1 MLTAGG
7 RASPNRTRRL
17 LNVESSHDT
26 EDNRKRS
33 EIQIKIKGRFI
44 PSCDQSVNDLKGIK
58 RWYSIPVVIDK
69 LASANAFGASYHD
82 NVIELRD
89 EARYSMGISLYNWD
103 G

>member
-7 RASPNRTRRL
+7 RASPNRTQRL

-33 EIQIKIKGRFI
+33 EIASRFI

-89 EARYSMGISLYNWD
+89 EARYSMGISLSTWD
-103 G
+103 R